1 MSREDNVKNIIERY
15 EKESKFIRKQIYNL
29 TLYSEGVYKT
39 SDMWIMPL
47 IMIKELD
54 EALAEKNEK
63 IKEAMNKS
71 KGISTTMF

>member
-1 MSREDNVKNIIERY
+1 LSREDNVKNIIERY
-15 EKESKFIRKQIYNL
+15 EKESKFIRKQVYNL

-47 IMIKELD
+47 SMIKELD

>member
-1 MSREDNVKNIIERY
+1 
-15 EKESKFIRKQIYNL
+15 
-29 TLYSEGVYKT
+29 
-39 SDMWIMPL
+39 MPL
-47 IMIKELD
+47 SMIKELD

>member
-1 MSREDNVKNIIERY
+1 LSREDNVKNIIERY

>member
-39 SDMWIMPL
+39 SDMWIMTL
-47 IMIKELD
+47 SMIKELD